1 MALARLR
8 PIAYLAGHLMATGQA
23 VALANRLGMA
33 DDRLVSDE
41 VIDEQFLP
49 FGSPRFTGACFELI
63 EHLKSLRNRSA
74 VARDRHSG
82 SGGAGRKGPGLRTAV
97 IRRLLERLPE
107 CAKVVHSDCGH
118 VVQRER
124 PRALARAISPISFRP
139 YPKLPPLKAAE
150 TAAANN

>member
-8 PIAYLAGHLMATGQA
+8 PIAYLAGRLMATGQA
-23 VALANRLGMA
+23 VALANRLGRA

-63 EHLKSLRNRSA
+63 EHLKSLRLRSA

-82 SGGAGRKGPGLRTAV
+82 SGGAGRKGPGLRHGRYPT
-97 IRRLLERLPE
+97 
-107 CAKVVHSDCGH
+107 
-118 VVQRER
+118 
-124 PRALARAISPISFRP
+124 LA
-139 YPKLPPLKAAE
+139 
-150 TAAANN
+150 